1 MIIINTGLNMNESNM
16 QYRNTSSINALVVHH
31 IEAEGPNWTVD
42 FINEMHKRDNGWS
55 GIGYHIYIRKDGSV
69 YRGRK
74 DCYVGAHC
82 QGFNSSSIGIAFEGN
97 FDKSTTVMTDA
108 QYNAWVGV
116 YNYYK
121 SLYGTLPVYGH
132 KEKSSSLCPGNY
144 FPLDKVK
151 NVSNITTVTPNN
163 YKWVQDNTGWYY
175 SNGNTIKKSC
185 WEQIDGKWY
194 RFNESGYCLMNTW
207 YKNQYGEWF
216 YLTESGAMAEIDW
229 VKDGNDWYFVN
240 NDGVMVTSKW
250 LLQDNWYYLGAD
262 GKMKTGWFKDNNNN
276 KWYYLDGDGKMT
288 CKYWMKTDNEWY
300 YLNKDGE
307 MVKGFQTIDNVEY
320 YFYDNGIMAHDVTIL
335 DKSYGPDGK
344 LIK

>member
-31 IEAEGPNWTVD
+31 IEAEGSYWTVD

-55 GIGYHIYIRKDGSV
+55 GIGYHIYIRKDGTV

-108 QYNAWVGV
+108 QYNAWVEV

-144 FPLDKVK
+144 FPLSKIK
-151 NVSNITTVTPNN
+151 NVANGIVESSYQWKQDATGYYYTDGTN
-163 YKWVQDNTGWYY
+163 Y
-175 SNGNTIKKSC
+175 KKSC
-185 WEQIDGKWY
+185 WEKIDGKWY
-194 RFNESGYCLMNTW
+194 YFLDSGYIVSNKWYKINGTW
-207 YKNQYGEWF
+207 Y
-216 YLTESGAMAEIDW
+216 
-229 VKDGNDWYFVN
+229 YFD
-240 NDGVMVTSKW
+240 NDGVMAESKW
-250 LLQDNWYYLGAD
+250 VKTGEWYYVDENGAMIED
-262 GKMKTGWFKDNNNN
+262 KWLKINNEWYIFAKGGAMKTGWVSDES
-276 KWYYLDGDGKMT
+276 KWYYMEPTSGKMISSQWV
-288 CKYWMKTDNEWY
+288 KLANEWY
-300 YLNKDGE
+300 YLKGDGV
-307 MVKGFQTIDNVEY
+307 MVIGEQTIDGNEY
-320 YFYDNGIMAHDVTIL
+320 FFFENGIMAAGETVNN
-335 DKSYGPDGK
+335 KSYGPDGK